1 MSGGKADDLQRQ
13 VDVEGKAHVRLVT
26 GRPPA
31 KSDDP
36 DLLTKAAAGDAAAV
50 RLLYRTHV
58 DRVHRHV
65 ARVLGAQD
73 PDVED
78 VVQRVFLAALDGAA
92 SYRGDGKLGSWILGI
107 ATRRALDESRA
118 RWRRGRWK
126 RMTERV
132 GLGRPASSPDAR
144 AVAGG
149 EAERLLQTLSP
160 EQRTAFVLKE
170 VEGHTLQEMSDM
182 TGIGVSTLH
191 ARVKAA
197 RKRLDAA
204 IAESGNGRSGGPDA

>member
-1 MSGGKADDLQRQ
+1 MSGDGKGDGLRRRK
-13 VDVEGKAHVRLVT
+13 DVEGKAHVRLVT

-31 KSDDP
+31 QADDP
-36 DLLTKAAAGDAAAV
+36 DLLQRAAEGDAAAV

-58 DRVHRHV
+58 ERVHRHV

-92 SYRGDGKLGSWILGI
+92 GYRGDGKLGSWILGI

-126 RMTERV
+126 RMSERV
-132 GLGRPASSPDAR
+132 GLGRPSSAPDAR

-170 VEGHTLQEMSDM
+170 VEGHTLQEMSEM
-182 TGIGVSTLH
+182 TGIGISTLH

-204 IAESGNGRSGGPDA
+204 IAESHDGGRDA